1 MECLISQTG
10 KVWTGGM
17 VINQLLYF
25 YKQNDHLANIQY
37 KIIQFETKEVE
48 IQICGDITLESQQG
62 IWLIINR
69 IVNDTKSTPIP
80 VRIKT
85 GYADLREAGRRK
97 NLIVRSL
104 ASPT

>member
-1 MECLISQTG
+1 
-10 KVWTGGM
+10 
-17 VINQLLYF
+17 
-25 YKQNDHLANIQY
+25 
-37 KIIQFETKEVE
+37 
-48 IQICGDITLESQQG
+48 
-62 IWLIINR
+62 
-69 IVNDTKSTPIP
+69 VNDTKSTPIP